1 MKICTNKEIKEF
13 RTGITEIRDLFLPK
27 CFTRYLIAEDVEVEV
42 ISGDKH
48 YLNCK
53 VKKTNFLLSLNLE
66 GGVLVLEE
74 LYFKDSLK
82 KILSTVGS
90 DNLKALY
97 INGLIT
103 LAEWERL
110 ES

>member
-1 MKICTNKEIKEF
+1 MKICTNREIKEL

-27 CFTRYLIAEDVEVEV
+27 SFTRYLVAEDVEVEV
-42 ISGDKH
+42 ISGNKH
-48 YLNCK
+48 YLNCR
-53 VKKTNFLLSLNLE
+53 VRKTNFLLNLNLE